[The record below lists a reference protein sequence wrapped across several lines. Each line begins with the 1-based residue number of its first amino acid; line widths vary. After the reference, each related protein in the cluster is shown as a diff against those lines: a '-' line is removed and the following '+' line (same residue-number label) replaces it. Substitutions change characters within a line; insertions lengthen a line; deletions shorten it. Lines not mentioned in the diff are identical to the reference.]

1 MLSPCSLLISKN
13 LHAFKHMVVTQDAF
27 QAVYFSFIK
36 LFLLSPSYKKAKRKK
51 NKTYF
56 AWNFELYISPLCT
69 YVQRN
74 FIFIHSKLVNI
85 LIFNLAL

>member
-36 LFLLSPSYKKAKRKK
+36 LFLLSPSYEKAKKK
-51 NKTYF
+51 KKK
-56 AWNFELYISPLCT
+56 
-69 YVQRN
+69 R
-74 FIFIHSKLVNI
+74 I
-85 LIFNLAL
+85 LHGIFNCTFHHYVLMFKEISFSYIQSWLIS

>member
-36 LFLLSPSYKKAKRKK
+36 LFLLSPSYEKAKKKKK
-51 NKTYF
+51 NVFCMEFLIVHFTIMY
-56 AWNFELYISPLCT
+56 LC
-69 YVQRN
+69 
-74 FIFIHSKLVNI
+74 SKKFHFHTFKVG
-85 LIFNLAL
+85 